1 MSTTQFIKNPFTSRF
16 CEMMNTPGTHDRQIA
31 TYLIGQ
37 PNPASIANPGFLAV
51 CEPCAKS
58 IVEKLP
64 DELLP
69 HVQLER
75 VIGALTPA
83 QKLRKIAEIVRNDPA
98 LLEILASRTHDS
110 WAGWARWMIDKYDD
124 KMIERWERQ
133 IATPYEKLTEK
144 EKESDRREIGRL
156 LGDD

>member
-69 HVQLER
+69 HV
-75 VIGALTPA
+75 P
-83 QKLRKIAEIVRNDPA
+83 
-98 LLEILASRTHDS
+98 
-110 WAGWARWMIDKYDD
+110 
-124 KMIERWERQ
+124 
-133 IATPYEKLTEK
+133 
-144 EKESDRREIGRL
+144 
-156 LGDD
+156 

>member
-51 CEPCAKS
+51 CDGCAKS
-58 IVEKLP
+58 IVEKIP

-69 HVQLER
+69 HVPVER
-75 VIGALTPA
+75 LFADLTPE
-83 QKLRKIAEIVRNDPA
+83 QKLQKVAGIIQNDTE
-98 LLEILASRTHDS
+98 LVEILASRMHGI
-110 WAGWARWMIDKYDD
+110 WAGWARWMIDKFDNR
-124 KMIERWERQ
+124 MVERWEQQ
-133 IATPYEKLTEK
+133 IAAPYEELNEK
-144 EKESDRREIGRL
+144 EKDSDRREIGRL
-156 LGDD
+156 FGNA

>member
-1 MSTTQFIKNPFTSRF
+1 
-16 CEMMNTPGTHDRQIA
+16 MMNTPGTHDRKIA
-31 TYLIGQ
+31 KYLIGQ

-51 CEPCAKS
+51 CDGCAKS

-83 QKLRKIAEIVRNDPA
+83 QKLRKIAEIVRNDPV
-98 LLEILASRTHDS
+98 LLEILASRMHGI
-110 WAGWARWMIDKYDD
+110 WAGWARWMIDKFDNR
-124 KMIERWERQ
+124 MVERWEQQ
-133 IATPYEKLTEK
+133 IAAPYEELNEK
-144 EKESDRREIGRL
+144 EKESDRREIWRL